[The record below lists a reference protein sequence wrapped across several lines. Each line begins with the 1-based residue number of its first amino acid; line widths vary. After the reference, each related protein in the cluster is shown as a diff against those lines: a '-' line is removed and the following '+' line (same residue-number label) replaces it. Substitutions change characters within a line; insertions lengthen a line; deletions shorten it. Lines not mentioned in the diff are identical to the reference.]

1 MTQDT
6 LRVSLQTQEIL
17 KQFEARNHL
26 DPQAVARVAI
36 SLAIRSADSVGAGG
50 DEGGFGMDREA
61 LLGDWDS
68 FFKALIEARE
78 ERHIEDVEYFPA
90 VVKAYLDAGA
100 RMLENEYKYASG
112 DFYLHLAELDK
123 GI

>member
-1 MTQDT
+1 MKNT
-6 LRVSLQTQEIL
+6 LRVSLQAQEIL
-17 KQFEARNHL
+17 RQFEARNHL

-36 SLAIRSADSVGAGG
+36 ALAIRSDGVITAD
-50 DEGGFGMDREA
+50 DEDGFEMDRET

-78 ERHIEDVEYFPA
+78 ERHIEDAEYFPA

-100 RMLENEYKYASG
+100 RMLESEYKYASG

>member
-1 MTQDT
+1 MKNT

-17 KQFEARNHL
+17 RQFEARNHL

-36 SLAIRSADSVGAGG
+36 SLAIRSSGAIEAGDAD
-50 DEGGFGMDREA
+50 GFEMEREA

-78 ERHIEDVEYFPA
+78 ERHIGDTEYFPA
-90 VVKAYLDAGA
+90 VVKAYLDSGA
-100 RMLENEYKYASG
+100 RLLESEYKYASG

>member
-1 MTQDT
+1 MKNT

-17 KQFEARNHL
+17 RQFESRNHL

-36 SLAIRSADSVGAGG
+36 SLAIRSDGAIEAG
-50 DEGGFGMDREA
+50 DEDGFELEREA
-61 LLGDWDS
+61 LLVDWDS

-78 ERHIEDVEYFPA
+78 ERHIEDAEYFPA

-100 RMLENEYKYASG
+100 RLLENEYKYASG

>member
-1 MTQDT
+1 MKNT

-17 KQFEARNHL
+17 RQFEARNHL

-36 SLAIRSADSVGAGG
+36 SLAIRSDGAIEAG
-50 DEGGFGMDREA
+50 DEGGIELDRET

-78 ERHIEDVEYFPA
+78 ERHIEDSEFFPA

-100 RMLENEYKYASG
+100 RMLESEYKYVSG

>member
-1 MTQDT
+1 MKNA
-6 LRVSLQTQEIL
+6 LRVSLQTQGIL
-17 KQFEARNHL
+17 RQFEARNHL
-26 DPQAVARVAI
+26 PPHAVARVAI
-36 SLAIRSADSVGAGG
+36 SLAIRFGGAIEAGDAD
-50 DEGGFGMDREA
+50 GFEMEREA

-78 ERHIEDVEYFPA
+78 ERHIEDAEYFPA

-100 RMLENEYKYASG
+100 RMLESEYKYASG

>member
-1 MTQDT
+1 MIHNT

-17 KQFEARNHL
+17 KQFESRNRL

-36 SLAIRSADSVGAGG
+36 SLAIRSDVAIEAGDAD
-50 DEGGFGMDREA
+50 GFEMEREA
-61 LLGDWDS
+61 LPGDWDS
-68 FFKALIEARE
+68 FFKALIEAQE
-78 ERHIEDVEYFPA
+78 ERHIEDAEYFPA

-100 RMLENEYKYASG
+100 RMLESEYKYASG

>member
-1 MTQDT
+1 MKNT

-17 KQFEARNHL
+17 RQFEARNHL
-26 DPQAVARVAI
+26 PPQDVARVAI
-36 SLAIRSADSVGAGG
+36 SLAIRSGGAIEAG
-50 DEGGFGMDREA
+50 DEGGFEMERET

-78 ERHIEDVEYFPA
+78 ERHIEDADYFPA